1 MARFKSFP
9 HVCLWPLFLFTRT
22 SEKDVRH
29 VMMCLLNELVGAW
42 ISTEVDMA
50 IVKVDKV
57 IVKVAYEQCQ
67 VTFST

>member
-1 MARFKSFP
+1 M
-9 HVCLWPLFLFTRT
+9 
-22 SEKDVRH
+22 RH